1 LLELRKQNNTASN
14 SMNPNSSINKRRDSM
29 TPSTQDPTRPRVQ

>member
-1 LLELRKQNNTASN
+1 
-14 SMNPNSSINKRRDSM
+14 M